1 MRSVFQLLFFCLYLL
16 VVSVS
21 CAYYTE
27 FVYPN
32 FTASNLRFIDSS
44 KGAFLFSPN
53 SIFKAGLFSPGDDSS
68 SNFYFSIIHVD
79 SDSTIWSSNRDCP
92 VSSSGKMN
100 LSPQG
105 ITVIE
110 DGTNQKPVWSTPVLP
125 SPVYSLQLTDS
136 GNLLLLDRL
145 NASLWESFRFPT
157 DTIVL
162 GQRLQLGMFLS
173 GSVSRSNLSQGDYR
187 FVVVQTGG
195 FMKWRGQ
202 NYWKLRMH
210 TQANVDSN
218 FPVEFL
224 TVTASGLALMGKN
237 GTTAVIRVPLP
248 PSTDFRIAKM
258 DPSGRLIVTRFSGKN
273 IFTEFTG
280 PMDACQV
287 PFVCGKLG
295 VCHLEND
302 SENKSCSCVDGM
314 RSDAGK
320 KTCVPVS
327 QSLSLPVSCEGSNV
341 SYFELG
347 RGLSYFS
354 TRFTDPVE
362 HGIELSTCHDLCSKN
377 CSCLGVFFESTS
389 RSCYLVKDS
398 FGSLSNSRDGNHD
411 LIGYVKL
418 LVKKTNA
425 TQQPRGGKTSLPL
438 IALVLLPCSGFFLVI
453 ALGCLWWRRWAVMRY
468 SNISEKQATTRLGS
482 FGSGDFGSFHI
493 PGLPRK
499 FEFEELEKATEN
511 FKLQIGSGG
520 FGAVYKGVLQDETL
534 VAVKKITNHG
544 LHGRQEF
551 CTEIAVIGNIRHANL
566 VKLRGF
572 CARGRQLLLVYE
584 YMNHGSLE
592 KTLFGGNGPVLE
604 WQERF
609 DIALGTARGLAY
621 LHSGCEQKIIHCD
634 VKPENILLHDHFQPK
649 ISDFGLSKL
658 LSQEES
664 SLFTTMRGT
673 RGYLAPEWITNT
685 AISEKA
691 DVYSYGM
698 VLLELVSGRKNCSFR
713 SRSNSAAAEENHQ
726 NNNNNNS
733 STTTT
738 STSSGLVYF
747 PLYALD
753 MHEQG
758 SYMELAD
765 PRLEGRV
772 TSQEVAKLVRI
783 ALCCVH
789 EEPGLRPTMAAVVG
803 MFEGSIPVGNPRM
816 ESLNFLRFYGL
827 RFAESSMVEGQVG
840 GSDNLGFHRRESS
853 NSGGGGSRQS
863 ASYVAS
869 QEVSGPR

>member
-1 MRSVFQLLFFCLYLL
+1 MNSTFLLLLFLSLINLL
-16 VVSVS
+16 FVSVS
-21 CAYYTE
+21 CASFSE

-44 KGAFLFSPN
+44 KGAFLFSHN
-53 SIFKAGLFSPGDDSS
+53 SIFKAGLFSPGDDDSS
-68 SNFYFSIIHVD
+68 SAFYFSVVHVD
-79 SDSTIWSSNRDCP
+79 SGSTIWSSNRDSP

-100 LSPQG
+100 LTPQG
-105 ITVIE
+105 ISVVE
-110 DGTNQKPVWSTPVLP
+110 DGKSQIPVWSTPVLA
-125 SPVYSLQLTDS
+125 SPVNSLRLTDS

-145 NASLWESFRFPT
+145 NVSLWESFDLPT
-157 DTIVL
+157 DSIVL
-162 GQRLQLGMFLS
+162 GQRLRVGMFLS
-173 GSVSRSNLSQGDYR
+173 GSVSPSNLSSGDYK
-187 FVVVQTGG
+187 FLVGESDGLMQ
-195 FMKWRGQ
+195 WRGQ

-210 TQANVDSN
+210 TRANVDSN
-218 FPVEFL
+218 FPVEYL
-224 TVTASGLALMGKN
+224 TVTTSGLALMGRN
-237 GTTAVIRVPLP
+237 GTVVVLRVALP
-248 PSTDFRIAKM
+248 PSSDFRVAKM
-258 DPSGRLIVTRFSGKN
+258 DSSGKFIVSRFSGKSLV
-273 IFTEFTG
+273 TEFSG
-280 PMDACQV
+280 PMVTCQI
-287 PFVCGKLG
+287 PFVCGQLG
-295 VCHLEND
+295 LCNLDNA
-302 SENKSCSCVDGM
+302 SENQSCSCPDEM
-314 RSDAGK
+314 RLDASK
-320 KTCVPVS
+320 KVCVPVS
-327 QSLSLPVSCEGSNV
+327 QSLSLPVSCEASKI
-341 SYFELG
+341 SYLELG
-347 RGLSYFS
+347 LGVSYFS
-354 TRFTDPVE
+354 THFSDPVD
-362 HGIELSTCHDLCSKN
+362 HGLPLSACHDLCSKN
-377 CSCLGVFFESTS
+377 CSCLGVFYESTS

-398 FGSLSNSRDGNHD
+398 FGSLSLVKDSPDNHD

-418 LVKKTNA
+418 SIKKPNG
-425 TQQPRGGKTSLPL
+425 QPRGNKNRGSNFPV
-438 IALVLLPCSGFFLVI
+438 IALVLLPCSGFFLLI
-453 ALGCLWWRRWAVMRY
+453 ALGFLCWRRCAVMRY
-468 SNISEKQATTRLGS
+468 SSIREKQVTRLGS
-482 FGSGDFGSFHI
+482 FGSGDLGSFHI
-493 PGLPRK
+493 PGLPQK
-499 FEFEELEKATEN
+499 FEFEELEQATEN
-511 FKLQIGSGG
+511 FKMQIGSGG
-520 FGAVYKGVLQDETL
+520 FGAVYKGTLPDETL

-551 CTEIAVIGNIRHANL
+551 CTEIAIIGNIRHTNL

-592 KTLFGGNGPVLE
+592 KTLFSGNGPVLE

-621 LHSGCEQKIIHCD
+621 LHSGCDQKIIHCD

-649 ISDFGLSKL
+649 LSDFGLSKL

-673 RGYLAPEWITNT
+673 RGYLAPEWITNA

-713 SRSNSAAAEENHQ
+713 SRSNSGTDEN
-726 NNNNNNS
+726 NMNSS

-738 STSSGLVYF
+738 STGMVYF

-758 SYMELAD
+758 RYMELAD

-772 TSQEVAKLVRI
+772 TSQEAEKLVRI

-789 EEPGLRPTMAAVVG
+789 EEPALRPTMAAVVG
-803 MFEGSIPVGNPRM
+803 MFEGSIPLGIPRM

-827 RFAESSMVEGQVG
+827 RFAESSMVEGQNGESESMV
-840 GSDNLGFHRRESS
+840 FHRRESS
-853 NSGGGGSRQS
+853 NSGGSRHS

>member
-1 MRSVFQLLFFCLYLL
+1 MRSVFLLLFFCLYLL
-16 VVSVS
+16 FVSVS
-21 CAYYTE
+21 CGSFKE

-68 SNFYFSIIHVD
+68 SDFYFSVIHVD
-79 SDSTIWSSNRDCP
+79 SDSTIWSSNRNSP
-92 VSSSGKMN
+92 VSRAGKMN

-105 ITVIE
+105 ISVIE
-110 DGTNQKPVWSTPVLP
+110 DGVNQTPVWSTPVLA
-125 SPVYSLQLTDS
+125 SPVHSLRLTDS

-162 GQRLQLGMFLS
+162 GQRLPVGMFLS
-173 GSVSRSNLSQGDYR
+173 GSVSRYNLSQGDYK
-187 FVVVQTGG
+187 FVVVETGG

-224 TVTASGLALMGKN
+224 TVTTSGLALMGRN

-248 PSTDFRIAKM
+248 PSSDFRVAKM
-258 DPSGRLIVTRFSGKN
+258 DPSGQFIVSRFSGKSMV
-273 IFTEFTG
+273 TEISG
-280 PMDACQV
+280 PMDPCQV
-287 PFVCGKLG
+287 PLVCGKLR
-295 VCHLEND
+295 VCHLDND
-302 SENKSCSCVDGM
+302 SENESCSCVDGM
-314 RSDAGK
+314 RLDAGK
-320 KTCVPVS
+320 NTCVPVN
-327 QSLSLPVSCEGSNV
+327 QSLSLPVTCEGSNV

-347 RGLSYFS
+347 HGLSYFS

-362 HGIELSTCHDLCSKN
+362 HDIELSTCHDLCSKN
-377 CSCLGVFFESTS
+377 CSCLGVFYENTS

-398 FGSLSNSRDGNHD
+398 FGSLSLVTNSKDNHD
-411 LIGYVKL
+411 LIGYAKL
-418 LVKKTNA
+418 SVKKTNA
-425 TQQPRGGKTSLPL
+425 PHQPPGGKTSFPL

-453 ALGCLWWRRWAVMRY
+453 ALGFLWWRRCAVMRY
-468 SNISEKQATTRLGS
+468 SSIREKQATRLGS
-482 FGSGDFGSFHI
+482 FGSGDLGSFRI

-499 FEFEELEKATEN
+499 FEFEELEQATEN

-520 FGAVYKGVLQDETL
+520 FGAVYKGTLPDETL
-534 VAVKKITNHG
+534 IAVKKITNHG
-544 LHGRQEF
+544 LNGRQEF

-698 VLLELVSGRKNCSFR
+698 VLLELVSGRKNCLFR
-713 SRSNSAAAEENHQ
+713 SRSNSAAEENHQ
-726 NNNNNNS
+726 NNNS

-738 STSSGLVYF
+738 TSSGLVYF

-789 EEPGLRPTMAAVVG
+789 EEPALRPTMAAVVG
-803 MFEGSIPVGNPRM
+803 MFEGTIPVGNPRM

-827 RFAESSMVEGQVG
+827 RFAESSIVEGG
-840 GSDNLGFHRRESS
+840 NGESDNMGFHRRESS
-853 NSGGGGSRQS
+853 NSGGSRQS

>member
-1 MRSVFQLLFFCLYLL
+1 MRSSFLLLFLCLYLL
-16 VVSVS
+16 FVSVS
-21 CAYYTE
+21 SAPFTE

-32 FTASNLRFIDSS
+32 FTASNLRFVDSS
-44 KGAFLFSPN
+44 DGAFLFSRS

-68 SNFYFSIIHVD
+68 SDFYFSVIHVD
-79 SDSTIWSSNRDCP
+79 SDSTIWSSNRDSP

-105 ITVIE
+105 ISVIE
-110 DGTNQKPVWSTPVLP
+110 DGKGQIPVWSTPVLA
-125 SPVYSLQLTDS
+125 SPVYSLRLTDA
-136 GNLLLLDRL
+136 GNLLLLDRS
-145 NASLWESFRFPT
+145 NATLWESFRFPT

-162 GQRLQLGMFLS
+162 GQRLPLGKFLS
-173 GSVSRSNLSQGDYR
+173 GSVSRNDLSTGDYK
-187 FVVVQTGG
+187 FVVGESDCLMQW
-195 FMKWRGQ
+195 KGQ

-210 TQANVDSN
+210 TGANVNSN

-224 TVTASGLALMGKN
+224 KVTTSGLALMGRN
-237 GTTAVIRVPLP
+237 GTTVIINVALP
-248 PSTDFRIAKM
+248 PSSDFRVAKM
-258 DPSGRLIVTRFSGKN
+258 DSSGKFIISRFSGKN
-273 IFTEFTG
+273 MVTEFSG
-280 PMDACQV
+280 PMDSCRI

-295 VCHLEND
+295 LCHLDNA
-302 SENKSCSCVDGM
+302 SENRSCSCPDEM
-314 RSDAGK
+314 RLDAEK
-320 KTCVPVS
+320 RTCVPVS
-327 QSLSLPVSCEGSNV
+327 QSLSLPVSCEASNI
-341 SYFELG
+341 SYLELG
-347 RGLSYFS
+347 LGVSYFS
-354 TRFTDPVE
+354 TQFTDPVE
-362 HGIELSTCHDLCSKN
+362 HGIELSTCSDLCSKN
-377 CSCLGVFFESTS
+377 CSCLGVFYENTS

-398 FGSLSNSRDGNHD
+398 FGSLSLVKNSPDNQD

-418 LVKKTNA
+418 SMKKTNA
-425 TQQPRGGKTSLPL
+425 QPPGHTQRGSSFPL
-438 IALVLLPCSGFFLVI
+438 IALVLLPSSGFFLLM
-453 ALGCLWWRRWAVMRY
+453 ALGFLWWRRCAVMRY
-468 SNISEKQATTRLGS
+468 SSIREKQATRAGS
-482 FGSGDFGSFHI
+482 FGSGDLGSFHI
-493 PGLPRK
+493 PGLPQK
-499 FEFEELEKATEN
+499 FEFEELEQATEN
-511 FKLQIGSGG
+511 FKMQIGSGG
-520 FGAVYKGVLQDETL
+520 FGSVFKGTLPDETL

-551 CTEIAVIGNIRHANL
+551 CTEIAVIGNIRHTNL

-592 KTLFGGNGPVLE
+592 KTLFSVNGPVLE

-621 LHSGCEQKIIHCD
+621 LHSGCDQKIIHCD

-673 RGYLAPEWITNT
+673 RGYLAPEWITNA

-713 SRSNSAAAEENHQ
+713 SRCNSVAEENHQ
-726 NNNNNNS
+726 NSS
-733 STTTT
+733 STTT
-738 STSSGLVYF
+738 TSSGLVYF

-758 SYMELAD
+758 RYMELAD

-772 TSQEVAKLVRI
+772 TSQEVGKLVRI

-789 EEPGLRPTMAAVVG
+789 EEPALRPTMAAVVG
-803 MFEGSIPVGNPRM
+803 MFEGSIPLGNPRM

-827 RFAESSMVEGQVG
+827 RFAESSMVEGQNGESENTV
-840 GSDNLGFHRRESS
+840 FHRRESS
-853 NSGGGGSRQS
+853 NSGGSRHS

>member
-1 MRSVFQLLFFCLYLL
+1 MRSAFLLSLFLLGLDLLF
-16 VVSVS
+16 VSVS
-21 CAYYTE
+21 CGSSTE

-32 FTASNLRFIDSS
+32 FTASHLQFVDSS
-44 KGAFLFSPN
+44 KGAFLLSPN
-53 SIFKAGLFSPGDDSS
+53 SIFKAGLFSPVGDSS
-68 SNFYFSIIHVD
+68 PDFYFSVVHID
-79 SDSTIWSSNRDCP
+79 SGSTIWSSNRDSP
-92 VSSSGKMN
+92 VSSSGKMI

-105 ITVIE
+105 ISIVE
-110 DGTNQKPVWSTPVLP
+110 DGKGQKPVWSTPVLA
-125 SPVYSLQLTDS
+125 SPVHSLRLTDA

-145 NASLWESFRFPT
+145 NASLWESFKFPT

-162 GQRLQLGMFLS
+162 GQTLPLRMSLS
-173 GSVSRSNLSQGDYR
+173 GSVSSYDFSTGDYK
-187 FVVVQTGG
+187 FVVTESDGLMQW
-195 FMKWRGQ
+195 KGQ
-202 NYWKLRMH
+202 NYWKFRMH
-210 TQANVDSN
+210 TRANVDSN
-218 FPVEFL
+218 FPVEYL
-224 TVTASGLALMGKN
+224 TVTTTGLAFMGRN
-237 GTTAVIRVPLP
+237 GTAVIIRVALP
-248 PSTDFRIAKM
+248 PSTDFRFAKM
-258 DPSGRLIVTRFSGKN
+258 DYTGKFIINRFFGKELV
-273 IFTEFTG
+273 TEFSG
-280 PMDACQV
+280 PMDPCQI
-287 PFVCGKLG
+287 PFACGKFGL
-295 VCHLEND
+295 CHLDNAA
-302 SENKSCSCVDGM
+302 ENKSCSCPDEM
-314 RSDAGK
+314 RPVADQ

-327 QSLSLPVSCEGSNV
+327 QSLSLPVSCEASNV
-341 SYFELG
+341 SYLKLG
-347 RGLSYFS
+347 SGVSYFS
-354 TRFTDPVE
+354 THFSDPVE
-362 HGIELSTCHDLCSKN
+362 HGIELFACQDLCSKN
-377 CSCLGVFFESTS
+377 CSCFGVFYENTS
-389 RSCYLVKDS
+389 RSCYMVKDS
-398 FGSLSNSRDGNHD
+398 FGSLSLVKNSPDNQD

-418 LVKKTNA
+418 STRKQNGKPQDN
-425 TQQPRGGKTSLPL
+425 QNRGSQFPV
-438 IALVLLPCSGFFLVI
+438 IALVLLPCTGFLLVI
-453 ALGCLWWRRWAVMRY
+453 AIGLIWWRKCAVLRY
-468 SNISEKQATTRLGS
+468 SSIREKQAIRLGS
-482 FGSGDFGSFHI
+482 FESGDLGSFHI
-493 PGLPRK
+493 PGLPQK
-499 FEFEELEKATEN
+499 FEFEELEQATDN

-520 FGAVYKGVLQDETL
+520 FGAVFKGTLPDETL

-551 CTEIAVIGNIRHANL
+551 CTEIAIIGNIRHTNL

-584 YMNHGSLE
+584 YMNRGSLE
-592 KTLFGGNGPVLE
+592 KTLFSGSGPVLE

-634 VKPENILLHDHFQPK
+634 VKPENILLHDQFQPK

-713 SRSNSAAAEENHQ
+713 SQSNSVTEENNQNQ
-726 NNNNNNS
+726 NNSS

-738 STSSGLVYF
+738 NSGLVYF

-758 SYMELAD
+758 RYMELAD

-772 TSQEVAKLVRI
+772 TSQEVGKLVRI

-789 EEPGLRPTMAAVVG
+789 EEPALRPTMAAVVG
-803 MFEGSIPVGNPRM
+803 MFEGSIPLGNPRM

-827 RFAESSMVEGQVG
+827 RFAESSMVQGQNEE
-840 GSDNLGFHRRESS
+840 SENLGFHRRESS
-853 NSGGGGSRQS
+853 NSGGSRHS
-863 ASYVAS
+863 ASYMAS

>member
-1 MRSVFQLLFFCLYLL
+1 MIPVLI
-16 VVSVS
+16 
-21 CAYYTE
+21 E

-68 SNFYFSIIHVD
+68 SDFYFSIIHVD
-79 SDSTIWSSNRDCP
+79 SDSTIWSSNRDSP
-92 VSSSGKMN
+92 VSRAGKMN

-105 ITVIE
+105 ISVIE
-110 DGTNQKPVWSTPVLP
+110 DGVNQTPVWSTPVLA
-125 SPVYSLQLTDS
+125 SPVYSLRLMDS

-162 GQRLQLGMFLS
+162 GQRLPVGMFLS
-173 GSVSRSNLSQGDYR
+173 GSVSRYNLSQGDYK
-187 FVVVQTGG
+187 FVVVETGG

-224 TVTASGLALMGKN
+224 TVTTSGLALMGRN

-248 PSTDFRIAKM
+248 PSSDFRVAKM
-258 DPSGRLIVTRFSGKN
+258 DPSGKFIVSRFSGKSMV
-273 IFTEFTG
+273 TEISG
-280 PMDACQV
+280 PMDPCQV
-287 PFVCGKLG
+287 PLVCGKLR
-295 VCHLEND
+295 VCNLDND
-302 SENKSCSCVDGM
+302 SENESCSCVDGM
-314 RSDAGK
+314 RLDASK
-320 KTCVPVS
+320 NTCVPVN
-327 QSLSLPVSCEGSNV
+327 QSLSLSVSCEGSNI

-347 RGLSYFS
+347 HGLSYFS

-362 HGIELSTCHDLCSKN
+362 HDIELSTCHDLCSKN
-377 CSCLGVFFESTS
+377 CSCLGVFYENTS

-398 FGSLSNSRDGNHD
+398 FGSLSLVTNSKDNHD
-411 LIGYVKL
+411 LTGYVKL
-418 LVKKTNA
+418 SVKKPNA
-425 TQQPRGGKTSLPL
+425 PHQPPGGKTSFPL
-438 IALVLLPCSGFFLVI
+438 TALVLLPCSGFFLVI
-453 ALGCLWWRRWAVMRY
+453 ALGFLWWRRCAVMRY
-468 SNISEKQATTRLGS
+468 SSIREKQATRLGS
-482 FGSGDFGSFHI
+482 FGSGDLGSFRI

-499 FEFEELEKATEN
+499 FEFEELEQATEN

-520 FGAVYKGVLQDETL
+520 FGSVYKGILPDQTL
-534 VAVKKITNHG
+534 IAVKKITNHG
-544 LHGRQEF
+544 LNGRQEF

-572 CARGRQLLLVYE
+572 CAR
-584 YMNHGSLE
+584 
-592 KTLFGGNGPVLE
+592 
-604 WQERF
+604 
-609 DIALGTARGLAY
+609 
-621 LHSGCEQKIIHCD
+621 
-634 VKPENILLHDHFQPK
+634 
-649 ISDFGLSKL
+649 
-658 LSQEES
+658 
-664 SLFTTMRGT
+664 
-673 RGYLAPEWITNT
+673 
-685 AISEKA
+685 
-691 DVYSYGM
+691 
-698 VLLELVSGRKNCSFR
+698 
-713 SRSNSAAAEENHQ
+713 AEENHQ
-726 NNNNNNS
+726 NNNS

-738 STSSGLVYF
+738 TSSGLVYF

-789 EEPGLRPTMAAVVG
+789 EEPALRPTMAAVVG
-803 MFEGSIPVGNPRM
+803 MFEGTIPVGNPRM

-827 RFAESSMVEGQVG
+827 RFAESSIVEGG
-840 GSDNLGFHRRESS
+840 NGESDNMDFHRRESS
-853 NSGGGGSRQS
+853 NSGGYRQS

>member
-1 MRSVFQLLFFCLYLL
+1 
-16 VVSVS
+16 
-21 CAYYTE
+21 
-27 FVYPN
+27 
-32 FTASNLRFIDSS
+32 
-44 KGAFLFSPN
+44 
-53 SIFKAGLFSPGDDSS
+53 
-68 SNFYFSIIHVD
+68 
-79 SDSTIWSSNRDCP
+79 
-92 VSSSGKMN
+92 MN

-105 ITVIE
+105 ISVIE
-110 DGTNQKPVWSTPVLP
+110 DGVNQTPVWSTPVLS
-125 SPVYSLQLTDS
+125 SPVYSLRLTDS
-136 GNLLLLDRL
+136 GNLLLLDHS

-162 GQRLQLGMFLS
+162 GQRLHVGMFLS
-173 GSVSRSNLSQGDYR
+173 GSVSRYNLSTGDYR
-187 FVVVQTGG
+187 FVVVETGG

-224 TVTASGLALMGKN
+224 TVTTSGLALMGRN
-237 GTTAVIRVPLP
+237 GTTAVIRVPLT
-248 PSTDFRIAKM
+248 PSSDFRVAKM
-258 DPSGRLIVTRFSGKN
+258 DPSGRLVVVRFSGGKN
-273 IFTEFTG
+273 MVTEISG
-280 PMDACQV
+280 PMDPCQV

-295 VCHLEND
+295 VCHLDND
-302 SENKSCSCVDGM
+302 SEKQSCSCVDGM
-314 RSDAGK
+314 RLDAGK
-320 KTCVPVS
+320 NTCVPVS

-347 RGLSYFS
+347 QGLSYFS
-354 TRFTDPVE
+354 TRFTDSAE

-377 CSCLGVFFESTS
+377 CSCLGVFFENTS

-398 FGSLSNSRDGNHD
+398 FGSLWDSKDNSD

-418 LVKKTNA
+418 SVKKTNA
-425 TQQPRGGKTSLPL
+425 QQQPRGGNKTSFPL

-453 ALGCLWWRRWAVMRY
+453 ALGFLWWRRCAVMRY
-468 SNISEKQATTRLGS
+468 SSIREKQAMRFGS
-482 FGSGDFGSFHI
+482 FGSGDLGSFHI
-493 PGLPRK
+493 PGLPKK
-499 FEFEELEKATEN
+499 FEFEELERATEN
-511 FKLQIGSGG
+511 FKMQIGSGG
-520 FGAVYKGVLQDETL
+520 FGSVYKGILPDETL

-572 CARGRQLLLVYE
+572 CARGSQLLLVYE

-592 KTLFGGNGPVLE
+592 KTLFGGNNGPVLE

-621 LHSGCEQKIIHCD
+621 LHCGCEQKIIHCD

-698 VLLELVSGRKNCSFR
+698 VLLELVSGRKNCLFR
-713 SRSNSAAAEENHQ
+713 SRSNSAAEENHQ

-733 STTTT
+733 SRTMTT

-789 EEPGLRPTMAAVVG
+789 EEPALRPTMAAVVG

-827 RFAESSMVEGQVG
+827 RFAESSMVEGQIG
-840 GSDNLGFHRRESS
+840 ESDNIGFHRRESS
-853 NSGGGGSRQS
+853 NSGGGYRHS

>member
-1 MRSVFQLLFFCLYLL
+1 MRSVFLLLFFCLYLNL
-16 VVSVS
+16 VSVS
-21 CAYYTE
+21 SAPLTE

-44 KGAFLFSPN
+44 NGAFLFSPN
-53 SIFKAGLFSPGDDSS
+53 SIFKAGLFRPGDGPSS
-68 SNFYFSIIHVD
+68 GFYFSIVHVD
-79 SDSTIWSSNRDCP
+79 SDSTICF
-92 VSSSGKMN
+92 G
-100 LSPQG
+100 
-105 ITVIE
+105 
-110 DGTNQKPVWSTPVLP
+110 
-125 SPVYSLQLTDS
+125 
-136 GNLLLLDRL
+136 
-145 NASLWESFRFPT
+145 FPT

-162 GQRLQLGMFLS
+162 GQRLLIGMSLS
-173 GSVSRSNLSQGDYR
+173 GSVSRDNLSTGDYR

-195 FMKWRGQ
+195 FFKWRGQ

-224 TVTASGLALMGKN
+224 TVTASGLALMGRN

-248 PSTDFRIAKM
+248 PSTDFRLAKM
-258 DPSGRLIVTRFSGKN
+258 DPSGKLIVTRFSGKN
-273 IFTEFTG
+273 MVTEFTG
-280 PMDACQV
+280 PMDSCQV
-287 PFVCGKLG
+287 PLVCGKLR
-295 VCHLEND
+295 VCHLDND
-302 SENKSCSCVDGM
+302 SENKSCSCVDAM
-314 RSDAGK
+314 RLDAGK
-320 KTCVPVS
+320 NTCVPVS
-327 QSLSLPVSCEGSNV
+327 QSLSLPVSCGGSNV
-341 SYFELG
+341 TYLELG

-377 CSCLGVFFESTS
+377 CSCLGVFYENTS

-398 FGSLSNSRDGNHD
+398 FGSLSNWF
-411 LIGYVKL
+411 
-418 LVKKTNA
+418 
-425 TQQPRGGKTSLPL
+425 PL
-438 IALVLLPCSGFFLVI
+438 IALVLLPCSGFFLVV
-453 ALGCLWWRRWAVMRY
+453 ALGFLWWRRCAVMRY
-468 SNISEKQATTRLGS
+468 SSIREKQATTRLGS
-482 FGSGDFGSFHI
+482 FGSGDLGSFHI
-493 PGLPRK
+493 PGLPKK
-499 FEFEELEKATEN
+499 FEFEELEQATEN
-511 FKLQIGSGG
+511 FKMQIGSGG
-520 FGAVYKGVLQDETL
+520 FGAVYKGILQDETL
-534 VAVKKITNHG
+534 IAVKKITNHG

-658 LSQEES
+658 LNQEES

-713 SRSNSAAAEENHQ
+713 SRSNSAAAAEEKHQ
-726 NNNNNNS
+726 NNNS

-738 STSSGLVYF
+738 TSSGLVYF

-789 EEPGLRPTMAAVVG
+789 EEPALRPTMAAVVG

-827 RFAESSMVEGQVG
+827 RFAESSMVEGQAG
-840 GSDNLGFHRRESS
+840 ESDNMGFHRRESS
-853 NSGGGGSRQS
+853 NSGGSRQS

>member
-1 MRSVFQLLFFCLYLL
+1 MRSVFLLLFFCLYLNL
-16 VVSVS
+16 VSVS
-21 CAYYTE
+21 SAPLTE

-44 KGAFLFSPN
+44 NGAFLFSPN
-53 SIFKAGLFSPGDDSS
+53 SIFKAGLFRPGDGPSS
-68 SNFYFSIIHVD
+68 GFYFSIVHVD
-79 SDSTIWSSNRDCP
+79 SDSTIWSSNRDSP

-105 ITVIE
+105 ISVIE
-110 DGTNQKPVWSTPVLP
+110 DGINQTPVWSTPVLL
-125 SPVYSLQLTDS
+125 SPVYSLRLTDS
-136 GNLLLLDRL
+136 GNLLLLDHL
-145 NASLWESFRFPT
+145 NATLWESFGFPT

-162 GQRLQLGMFLS
+162 GQRLLIGMSLS
-173 GSVSRSNLSQGDYR
+173 GSVSRDNLSTGDYR

-195 FMKWRGQ
+195 FFKWRGQ

-224 TVTASGLALMGKN
+224 TVTASGLALMGRN

-248 PSTDFRIAKM
+248 PSTDFRLAKM
-258 DPSGRLIVTRFSGKN
+258 DPSGKLIVTRFSGKN
-273 IFTEFTG
+273 MVTEFTG
-280 PMDACQV
+280 PMDSCQV
-287 PFVCGKLG
+287 PLVCGKLR
-295 VCHLEND
+295 VCHLDND
-302 SENKSCSCVDGM
+302 SENKSCSCVDAM
-314 RSDAGK
+314 RLDAGK
-320 KTCVPVS
+320 NTCVPVS
-327 QSLSLPVSCEGSNV
+327 QSLSLPVSCGGSNV
-341 SYFELG
+341 TYLELG

-377 CSCLGVFFESTS
+377 CSCLGVFYENTS

-398 FGSLSNSRDGNHD
+398 FGSLSSSKDNQD

-418 LVKKTNA
+418 SVKKPNA
-425 TQQPRGGKTSLPL
+425 QQPRGGQTGFPL
-438 IALVLLPCSGFFLVI
+438 IALVLLPCSGFFLVV
-453 ALGCLWWRRWAVMRY
+453 ALGFLWWRRCAVMRY
-468 SNISEKQATTRLGS
+468 SSIREKQATTRLGS
-482 FGSGDFGSFHI
+482 FGSGDLGSFHI
-493 PGLPRK
+493 PGLPKK
-499 FEFEELEKATEN
+499 FEFEELEQATEN
-511 FKLQIGSGG
+511 FKMQIGSGG
-520 FGAVYKGVLQDETL
+520 FGAVYKGILQDETL
-534 VAVKKITNHG
+534 IAVKKITNHG

-658 LSQEES
+658 LNQEES

-713 SRSNSAAAEENHQ
+713 SRSNSAAAAEEKHQ
-726 NNNNNNS
+726 NNNS

-738 STSSGLVYF
+738 TSSGLVYF

-789 EEPGLRPTMAAVVG
+789 EEPALRPTMAAVVG

-827 RFAESSMVEGQVG
+827 RFAESSM
-840 GSDNLGFHRRESS
+840 SS
-853 NSGGGGSRQS
+853 NSGGSRQS

>member
-1 MRSVFQLLFFCLYLL
+1 MRSVFLLLFFCLYLYF
-16 VVSVS
+16 VSVS
-21 CAYYTE
+21 SAPLTE

-44 KGAFLFSPN
+44 NGAFLFSPN
-53 SIFKAGLFSPGDDSS
+53 SIFKAGLFRPGDGPSS
-68 SNFYFSIIHVD
+68 GFYFSIVHVD
-79 SDSTIWSSNRDCP
+79 SDSTIWSSNRDSP

-105 ITVIE
+105 ISVIE
-110 DGTNQKPVWSTPVLP
+110 DGINQTPVWSTPVLA
-125 SPVYSLQLTDS
+125 SPVYSLRLTDS

-145 NASLWESFRFPT
+145 NASLWESFGFPT

-162 GQRLQLGMFLS
+162 GQRLLIGMSLS
-173 GSVSRSNLSQGDYR
+173 GSVSRENLSTGDYR

-195 FMKWRGQ
+195 FFKWRGQ

-224 TVTASGLALMGKN
+224 TVTASGLALMGRN
-237 GTTAVIRVPLP
+237 GSTAVIRVPLP
-248 PSTDFRIAKM
+248 PSTDFRLAKM
-258 DPSGRLIVTRFSGKN
+258 DPSGKLIVSRFSGKN
-273 IFTEFTG
+273 MVTEFTG
-280 PMDACQV
+280 PMDSCQV
-287 PFVCGKLG
+287 PLVCGKLR
-295 VCHLEND
+295 VCHLDND
-302 SENKSCSCVDGM
+302 SENKSCSCVDAM
-314 RSDAGK
+314 RLDAGK
-320 KTCVPVS
+320 NTCVPVS
-327 QSLSLPVSCEGSNV
+327 QSLSLPVSCGGSNV
-341 SYFELG
+341 TYLELG

-354 TRFTDPVE
+354 TRFTDPVD

-377 CSCLGVFFESTS
+377 CSCLGVFYENTS

-398 FGSLSNSRDGNHD
+398 FGSLSSSKDNQD

-418 LVKKTNA
+418 SVKKPNA
-425 TQQPRGGKTSLPL
+425 QQPRGGQTGFPL
-438 IALVLLPCSGFFLVI
+438 IALVLLPCSGFFLVV
-453 ALGCLWWRRWAVMRY
+453 ALGFIWWRRCAVMRY
-468 SNISEKQATTRLGS
+468 SSIREKHATTTRLGS
-482 FGSGDFGSFHI
+482 FGSGDLGSFHI
-493 PGLPRK
+493 PGLPKK
-499 FEFEELEKATEN
+499 FEFEELEQATEN
-511 FKLQIGSGG
+511 FKMQIGSGG
-520 FGAVYKGVLQDETL
+520 FGAVYKGILQDETL
-534 VAVKKITNHG
+534 IAVKKITNHG

-592 KTLFGGNGPVLE
+592 KILFGGNGPVLE
-604 WQERF
+604 WQE
-609 DIALGTARGLAY
+609 
-621 LHSGCEQKIIHCD
+621 
-634 VKPENILLHDHFQPK
+634 
-649 ISDFGLSKL
+649 
-658 LSQEES
+658 
-664 SLFTTMRGT
+664 
-673 RGYLAPEWITNT
+673 
-685 AISEKA
+685 
-691 DVYSYGM
+691 
-698 VLLELVSGRKNCSFR
+698 
-713 SRSNSAAAEENHQ
+713 SAAAADQENHQ
-726 NNNNNNS
+726 NNNS

-738 STSSGLVYF
+738 TSSGLVYF

-789 EEPGLRPTMAAVVG
+789 EEPALRPTMAAVVG

-827 RFAESSMVEGQVG
+827 RFAESSMVEGQAG
-840 GSDNLGFHRRESS
+840 ESDNMGLVHI
-853 NSGGGGSRQS
+853 
-863 ASYVAS
+863 
-869 QEVSGPR
+869 

>member
-1 MRSVFQLLFFCLYLL
+1 MRSVFLLLLFFCLHLL
-16 VVSVS
+16 FVSVS
-21 CAYYTE
+21 CASFTE
-27 FVYPN
+27 YVYPN

-44 KGAFLFSPN
+44 NGAFLFSRN
-53 SIFKAGLFSPGDDSS
+53 SIFKAGLFSPGEDSS
-68 SNFYFSIIHVD
+68 TAFYFSIIHVD
-79 SDSTIWSSNRDCP
+79 SDSTIWSSNRDSP

-105 ITVIE
+105 ISVIE
-110 DGTNQKPVWSTPVLP
+110 DDTDQIPVWSTPVLA
-125 SPVYSLQLTDS
+125 SPVYSLRLTDS
-136 GNLLLLDRL
+136 GNLLLLDHS
-145 NASLWESFRFPT
+145 NASLWESFSFPT
-157 DTIVL
+157 DTIVI
-162 GQRLQLGMFLS
+162 GQRLPVGMFLS
-173 GSVSRSNLSQGDYR
+173 GSESRNNLSSGDYR
-187 FVVVQTGG
+187 FLVVETGG
-195 FMKWRGQ
+195 FMKWKGQ

-224 TVTASGLALMGKN
+224 TVTTSGLTLMGRN
-237 GTTAVIRVPLP
+237 GTTVIIRVPLP
-248 PSTDFRIAKM
+248 PSSDFRLAKM
-258 DPSGRLIVTRFSGKN
+258 DTSGKLIVSRYSGKSMV
-273 IFTEFTG
+273 TEFSG
-280 PMDACQV
+280 PMDPCQV

-295 VCHLEND
+295 LCHLDND
-302 SENKSCSCVDGM
+302 SENKSCSCMDSM
-314 RSDAGK
+314 RLDAGK

-327 QSLSLPVSCEGSNV
+327 QSLSFPVSCEGSY
-341 SYFELG
+341 YFELG
-347 RGLSYFS
+347 HGLSYFS
-354 TRFTDPVE
+354 TKFTDPVE

-377 CSCLGVFFESTS
+377 CTCLGVFYENTS

-398 FGSLSNSRDGNHD
+398 FGSMSSSKDNHD

-418 LVKKTNA
+418 SVKKTNA
-425 TQQPRGGKTSLPL
+425 QPPSGDRNRGSSFPL
-438 IALVLLPCSGFFLVI
+438 IAPVLLPCSGFFLVI
-453 ALGCLWWRRWAVMRY
+453 ALGVLWWRRCAVMRY
-468 SNISEKQATTRLGS
+468 SSIREKQGTRLGS
-482 FGSGDFGSFHI
+482 FGSGDLGSFHI

-499 FEFEELEKATEN
+499 FEFEELEQATEN
-511 FKLQIGSGG
+511 FKMQIGSGG
-520 FGAVYKGVLQDETL
+520 FGAVYKGTLQDETL

-621 LHSGCEQKIIHCD
+621 LHSGCDQKIIHCD

-698 VLLELVSGRKNCSFR
+698 VLLELVSGRKNCLFR
-713 SRSNSAAAEENHQ
+713 SRSNSATEDNHQ
-726 NNNNNNS
+726 NNS

-738 STSSGLVYF
+738 TSSGLVYF

-772 TSQEVAKLVRI
+772 TNQEVEKLVRI

-789 EEPGLRPTMAAVVG
+789 EEPALRPTMAAVVG

-827 RFAESSMVEGQVG
+827 RFAESSMVEGQIG
-840 GSDNLGFHRRESS
+840 GSDNMGFHRRESS
-853 NSGGGGSRQS
+853 NSGGSRHS

>member
-1 MRSVFQLLFFCLYLL
+1 MRSVFLLLLFFCLYHLF
-16 VVSVS
+16 VSVS
-21 CAYYTE
+21 CGSFKE

-68 SNFYFSIIHVD
+68 SDFYFSIIHVD
-79 SDSTIWSSNRDCP
+79 SDSTIWSSNRDSP
-92 VSSSGKMN
+92 VSRAGKMN

-105 ITVIE
+105 ISVIE
-110 DGTNQKPVWSTPVLP
+110 DGVNQTPVWSTPVLA
-125 SPVYSLQLTDS
+125 SPVHSLRLTDS
-136 GNLLLLDRL
+136 GNLLLLDGL

-162 GQRLQLGMFLS
+162 GQRLPVGMFLS
-173 GSVSRSNLSQGDYR
+173 GSVSRYNLSQGDYK
-187 FVVVQTGG
+187 FVVVETGG

-224 TVTASGLALMGKN
+224 TVTTSGLALMGRN

-248 PSTDFRIAKM
+248 PSSDFRVAKM
-258 DPSGRLIVTRFSGKN
+258 DPSGQFIVSRFSGKSMV
-273 IFTEFTG
+273 TEISG
-280 PMDACQV
+280 PMDPCQV
-287 PFVCGKLG
+287 PLVCGKLR
-295 VCHLEND
+295 VCHLDND
-302 SENKSCSCVDGM
+302 SENESCSCVDGM
-314 RSDAGK
+314 RLDAGK
-320 KTCVPVS
+320 NTCVPVN
-327 QSLSLPVSCEGSNV
+327 QSLSLPVTCEGSNV

-347 RGLSYFS
+347 HGLSYFS

-362 HGIELSTCHDLCSKN
+362 HDIELSTCHDLCSKN
-377 CSCLGVFFESTS
+377 CSCLGVFYENTS

-398 FGSLSNSRDGNHD
+398 FGSLSLVTNSKDNHD

-418 LVKKTNA
+418 SVKKMNA
-425 TQQPRGGKTSLPL
+425 PHQPPGGKTSFPL

-453 ALGCLWWRRWAVMRY
+453 ALGFLWWRRCAVMRY
-468 SNISEKQATTRLGS
+468 SSIREKQATRLGS
-482 FGSGDFGSFHI
+482 FGSGDLGSFRI

-499 FEFEELEKATEN
+499 FEFEELEQATEN

-520 FGAVYKGVLQDETL
+520 FGAVYKGTLPDETL
-534 VAVKKITNHG
+534 IAVKKITNHG
-544 LHGRQEF
+544 LNGRQEF

-572 CARGRQLLLVYE
+572 CAR
-584 YMNHGSLE
+584 
-592 KTLFGGNGPVLE
+592 
-604 WQERF
+604 
-609 DIALGTARGLAY
+609 
-621 LHSGCEQKIIHCD
+621 
-634 VKPENILLHDHFQPK
+634 
-649 ISDFGLSKL
+649 
-658 LSQEES
+658 
-664 SLFTTMRGT
+664 
-673 RGYLAPEWITNT
+673 
-685 AISEKA
+685 
-691 DVYSYGM
+691 
-698 VLLELVSGRKNCSFR
+698 
-713 SRSNSAAAEENHQ
+713 AEENHQ
-726 NNNNNNS
+726 NNNS

-738 STSSGLVYF
+738 TSSGLVYF

-789 EEPGLRPTMAAVVG
+789 EEPALRPTMAAVVG
-803 MFEGSIPVGNPRM
+803 MFEGTIPVGNPRM

-827 RFAESSMVEGQVG
+827 RFAESSIVEGG
-840 GSDNLGFHRRESS
+840 NGESDNMGFHRRESS
-853 NSGGGGSRQS
+853 NSGGSRQS